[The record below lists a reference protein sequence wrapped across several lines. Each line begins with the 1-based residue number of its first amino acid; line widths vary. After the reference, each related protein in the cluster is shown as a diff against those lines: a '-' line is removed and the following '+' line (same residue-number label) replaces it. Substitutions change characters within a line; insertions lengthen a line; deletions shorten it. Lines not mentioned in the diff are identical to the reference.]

1 MHIDPD
7 ITNTLEPRTNWA
19 ICMGPAGN
27 LQGSYKFLS
36 LVTGKKVTQ
45 RRFTEI
51 PITDAVIRQVE
62 AMAVK
67 AGAVKGVNF
76 KNRKGEEYEFDNDE
90 EYKMLV
96 EPDNP
101 APFPDIPTEA
111 PGMLT
116 ELEEEYGA

>member
-45 RRFTEI
+45 RRFTEM
-51 PITDAVIRQVE
+51 PITNAVIRQVE

-76 KNRKGEEYEFDNDE
+76 KNRKGEEYEFDRV
-90 EYKMLV
+90 KV
-96 EPDNP
+96 R
-101 APFPDIPTEA
+101 T
-111 PGMLT
+111 
-116 ELEEEYGA
+116 